1 MQRYVGGVT
10 LRQMLVGHLAG
21 GKGEVGQLHEQEAA
35 EKIAGNAV
43 VTDKSGAEHCDG
55 RGDQCPGVEAAVERV
70 IDQRHVQRREHGE
83 EQHLGH
89 RQHVEA
95 QVQAQVGDAELQ
107 RTDQGHADDEAGG
120 DTAPA
125 GKWQEHQASEDYSG
139 QHGEIAV
146 YLAGQVNADQVEGKG
161 PEQGDE
167 DQIAHAAST
176 TKAGDLSGCA

>member
-21 GKGEVGQLHEQEAA
+21 SKGEVGQLHEQEAA

-107 RTDQGHADDEAGG
+107 RTDQGHADDEAGR

-125 GKWQEHQASEDYSG
+125 GKWQEHQP
-139 QHGEIAV
+139 GEN
-146 YLAGQVNADQVEGKG
+146 Y
-161 PEQGDE
+161 PR
-167 DQIAHAAST
+167 
-176 TKAGDLSGCA
+176 